1 MVSEF
6 YLARGF
12 PQCLSVV
19 DESYVNI
26 KKTKTIASDY
36 LNRKGHSSFNVQAA
50 ADY

>member
-6 YLARGF
+6 YLSRGF

-26 KKTKTIASDY
+26 KKTKTIANDY
-36 LNRKGHSSFNVQAA
+36 MNQKGQSLFDVQAA
-50 ADY
+50 AY

>member
-26 KKTKTIASDY
+26 KKAKTIASDY